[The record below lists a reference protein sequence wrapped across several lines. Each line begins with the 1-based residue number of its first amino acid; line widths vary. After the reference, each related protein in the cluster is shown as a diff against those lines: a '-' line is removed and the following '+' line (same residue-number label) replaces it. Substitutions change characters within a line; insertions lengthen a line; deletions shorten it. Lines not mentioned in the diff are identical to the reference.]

1 MQAVSDRRSMAK
13 GRGSKRVFARY
24 AQHLVR
30 IHTCRGGFR
39 DHNGRSGNS
48 RARARTRKKA
58 FASIARATGARHA
71 PCATPEPTHIAD
83 RIARRDHPPR
93 RRAGGEAQASTRA
106 GWAATCAPGGANCG
120 RGHGIQAPKS
130 AREDDVATRSRP
142 WPSQRAVPVA
152 AANRNAARPSTL
164 AIGIDRRI

>member
-1 MQAVSDRRSMAK
+1 MDAVGTAEPAREREKKHLQASL
-13 GRGSKRVFARY
+13 GRNAMR
-24 AQHLVR
+24 
-30 IHTCRGGFR
+30 
-39 DHNGRSGNS
+39 N
-48 RARARTRKKA
+48 
-58 FASIARATGARHA
+58 
-71 PCATPEPTHIAD
+71 THID